1 MTSRSWLLELKWSD
15 TSFSVKWIWKVNGIK
30 WNSLHNT
37 RPEQVIYVTDEEVI
51 VNAKETN
58 WSLMDE
64 FLAAS
69 EPEMLLNTL
78 HLWIASVFW
87 VECLHCTVLIV
98 SPGDVVIRC
107 QQLVYCE
114 GPGLFIDFY
123 LKFVKLRTGLITRKA
138 NWGWS
143 EWMCIFSV
151 ISVFLS
157 WRWPDLRSEQ
167 NKHKLHL

>member
-98 SPGDVVIRC
+98 STWWCGHTLSTACLLWGAWIIYRFLPEIC
-107 QQLVYCE
+107 QTKNRINYKE
-114 GPGLFIDFY
+114 S
-123 LKFVKLRTGLITRKA
+123 KLRVMRM
-138 NWGWS
+138 N
-143 EWMCIFSV
+143 V
-151 ISVFLS
+151 HFLCYQCFLVMKVA
-157 WRWPDLRSEQ
+157 WFTQWTKQ
-167 NKHKLHL
+167 T